1 MYFDLP
7 VCELDKLD
15 RVGLDVNSKVGQM
28 TASVKD
34 RLEEDE
40 EPNKFVEINVVVKRE
55 DCGQPEPPEDGDGV
69 PEDEGKHEAR
79 VEVEHS
85 AAGSGQKIKWIR
97 SQSAEHG
104 EVAEIISTVDKE
116 DDVYQKD
123 HKNGGVQTLVIAP
136 VFLGHVSLR

>member
-1 MYFDLP
+1 M
-7 VCELDKLD
+7 DKLD

-34 RLEEDE
+34 GLEEDE
-40 EPNKFVEINVVVKRE
+40 EPDQFVEIDVVVKRE
-55 DCGQPEPPEDGDGV
+55 NGGEPEPPEDGDGV
-69 PEDEGKHEAR
+69 PEDEGENKAR

-97 SQSAEHG
+97 SHSAEHG
-104 EVAEIISTVDKE
+104 EVAEIVSTVDKE